1 MYRQR
6 IARLEQQLKDL
17 DAKIL
22 AAEQDKDFTV
32 YALKD
37 MKIDR
42 NDVYLELRRY
52 TRLQWEE
59 EHERVRFDEDDI

>member
-6 IARLEQQLKDL
+6 IAQLQQKVKDL

-22 AAEQDKDFTV
+22 AAEQDNEFTV
-32 YALKD
+32 DALKA

-42 NDVYLELRRY
+42 NDVYSDLRKY
-52 TRLQWEE
+52 TKLQWEE
-59 EHERVRFDEDDI
+59 DHERVRFEDDR

>member
-17 DAKIL
+17 DEKIL
-22 AAEQDKDFTV
+22 SAEQDKDFTV
-32 YALKD
+32 DALKD
-37 MKIDR
+37 MKIGR
-42 NDVYLELRRY
+42 LDVYLEFRRY

-59 EHERVRFDEDDI
+59 DHERVNFEDDR

>member
-17 DAKIL
+17 DEKIL
-22 AAEQDKDFTV
+22 LAELDTKFDKDT
-32 YALKD
+32 LKD
-37 MKIDR
+37 MKIGR
-42 NDVYLELRRY
+42 LDVYLELRRY

-59 EHERVRFDEDDI
+59 DHERIDFEDDR

>member
-32 YALKD
+32 DALKD
-37 MKIDR
+37 MKIGR
-42 NDVYLELRRY
+42 LDVYLELRRY

-59 EHERVRFDEDDI
+59 DHERVNFEDDR

>member
-1 MYRQR
+1 MYRQQ
-6 IARLEQQLKDL
+6 IAKLEQQLKDL

-32 YALKD
+32 DALKD

-42 NDVYLELRRY
+42 NDVYSELRRY
-52 TRLQWEE
+52 TRLQWDED
-59 EHERVRFDEDDI
+59 HERVNFEDDR

>member
-6 IARLEQQLKDL
+6 IARLTQQLKDL

-22 AAEQDKDFTV
+22 AAEQVKDFTV
-32 YALKD
+32 DALKD

-42 NDVYLELRRY
+42 SDVYSELRRY
-52 TRLQWEE
+52 TKLQWEE
-59 EHERVRFDEDDI
+59 DHERVRVVED

>member
-1 MYRQR
+1 MYRER

-32 YALKD
+32 DALKD
-37 MKIDR
+37 MKTGR
-42 NDVYLELRRY
+42 LDVYLELRRY

-59 EHERVRFDEDDI
+59 DHERVNFEDDR

>member
-17 DAKIL
+17 DEKIL
-22 AAEQDKDFTV
+22 LAESDTKFDKDT
-32 YALKD
+32 LKD

-42 NDVYLELRRY
+42 LDVYLELRRY

-59 EHERVRFDEDDI
+59 DHERVNFEDDR

>member
-6 IARLEQQLKDL
+6 IARLEQQIKDL

-22 AAEQDKDFTV
+22 AAESDAKFDVDT
-32 YALKD
+32 LKD

-42 NDVYLELRRY
+42 LDVYLELRRY

-59 EHERVRFDEDDI
+59 DHERVRFEDDR

>member
-1 MYRQR
+1 MYRQQ
-6 IARLEQQLKDL
+6 IAKLEQQLKDL

-32 YALKD
+32 DALKD

-42 NDVYLELRRY
+42 NDVYSELRRY

-59 EHERVRFDEDDI
+59 EHERVNFEDDR

>member
-1 MYRQR
+1 MYRQQ
-6 IARLEQQLKDL
+6 IAKLEQQLTDL

-32 YALKD
+32 DALKD

-52 TRLQWEE
+52 TRLQWDED
-59 EHERVRFDEDDI
+59 HERVNFEDDR

>member
-1 MYRQR
+1 MYRQQ
-6 IARLEQQLKDL
+6 IAKLEQQLKDL

-32 YALKD
+32 DALKD

-42 NDVYLELRRY
+42 LDVYLELRRY
-52 TRLQWEE
+52 TRLQWDED
-59 EHERVRFDEDDI
+59 HERVNFEDDR

>member
-17 DAKIL
+17 DEKIL
-22 AAEQDKDFTV
+22 LAESDTKFDKDT
-32 YALKD
+32 LKD

-42 NDVYLELRRY
+42 IELYSVLRKY
-52 TRLQWEE
+52 EHLQWEE
-59 EHERVRFDEDDI
+59 DHERINFEDDR

>member
-32 YALKD
+32 DALKD

-42 NDVYLELRRY
+42 LDVYLELRRY
-52 TRLQWEE
+52 IRLQWDED
-59 EHERVRFDEDDI
+59 HERIRFEDDR

>member
-1 MYRQR
+1 MYRER

-17 DAKIL
+17 DEKIL
-22 AAEQDKDFTV
+22 LAESNTKFDKDT
-32 YALKD
+32 LKD

-42 NDVYLELRRY
+42 LDVYLELRRY

-59 EHERVRFDEDDI
+59 DHERIDFEDDR

>member
-22 AAEQDKDFTV
+22 AAEQDKDFAV
-32 YALKD
+32 DALKD
-37 MKIDR
+37 MKIAR
-42 NDVYLELRRY
+42 LDVYSELRKY
-52 TRLQWEE
+52 TKLQWEE
-59 EHERVRFDEDDI
+59 EHERVNFEDER

>member
-22 AAEQDKDFTV
+22 AAEQDKDFDVDT
-32 YALKD
+32 LKD

-42 NDVYLELRRY
+42 LDVYSELRKY
-52 TRLQWEE
+52 TKLQWDED
-59 EHERVRFDEDDI
+59 HERVNFEDER